1 MAQSIRI
8 KVTQGERPILDELFE
23 RDVVKIGRLASAH
36 VKLEE
41 PSVSRIHAVIDASGV
56 DLQLIDMGSLEGTKL
71 NGQPVSKA
79 SVAPGDV
86 IEVGPYSLRLE
97 APNQKVA
104 PPAPPA
110 VSEDVEEITEESVAG
125 LGPTSGEMRAMPV
138 TEPSQSSVVPEA
150 AISTVPPA
158 VTVGPASRGGAGP
171 TFTRRAPASPWSGGP
186 ASIPAAAT
194 VPAAALRAR
203 GPSLSKA
210 VPADTPVD
218 PAPGV
223 APASAPSSAAAA
235 SAPAATA
242 ASEVTA
248 AASAGPA
255 TAHATT
261 VPIQTRG
268 NADSTLAGD
277 EVSETER
284 FLEIKAMWGG
294 NTVLDAVS
302 AFDTPAISA
311 GDARKVKGWGPFQ
324 KVERCDLE
332 IPSRGLGLESFPIA
346 RASGKRGGTYDLQW
360 PAQLG
365 GRVHRANG
373 QVIEFSELK
382 EWGAIGEGDESG
394 LASYPLKPAETV
406 VVDHGAI
413 ALQMRYVKR
422 SFTPLLPLA
431 ERVDYNWLNTFLLVF
446 FAHVLAVTGML
457 LNPQTNARRLDD
469 IDRAVTRFAQMKLT
483 PEQQR
488 KQKSLLADLKKGE
501 KAEKSKGK
509 GGKTGRKKTP
519 KRDTRSAVKG
529 KPDDEDQAR
538 AALDKLLGANI
549 KGQVASVMGAP
560 GLGGELESAMG
571 NIAGRRV
578 GDAQGLG
585 GLGTRGSGP
594 GGGGLSSTR
603 IGLGALGTR
612 GRGGGGT
619 GDEFAGA
626 GSIGKKK
633 DRDIQLS
640 AGRTIVMG
648 SLPKEVIRRVI
659 QSNIAQIRYCY
670 EKELTRSPGLF
681 GKVATEFVIGGDGRV
696 QTTKVTQTTLQSPP
710 VERCMMQKIKTWRF
724 PKPKGGGIVVV
735 KYPFAL
741 NSSG

>member
-8 KVTQGERPILDELFE
+8 TVTQEGRPILDEVFE

-41 PSVSRIHAVIDASGV
+41 PSVSRIHAVIDTSGS
-56 DLQLIDMGSLEGTKL
+56 DMQLIDMGSLEGTKL
-71 NGQPVSKA
+71 NGQSVSKA
-79 SVAPGDV
+79 GVAPGDV
-86 IEVGPYSLRLE
+86 IEVGPYTLRVE
-97 APNQKVA
+97 EPRVKSV
-104 PPAPPA
+104 PPTPPEPSA
-110 VSEDVEEITEESVAG
+110 DVEEVTEESIRGAK
-125 LGPTSGEMRAMPV
+125 PTSGELRAMPV
-138 TEPSQSSVVPEA
+138 TKPSSDALPLDSQERPSV
-150 AISTVPPA
+150 
-158 VTVGPASRGGAGP
+158 VTVGPARIPAGP
-171 TFTRRAPASPWSGGP
+171 TITKHPPVSEAAATQPPASRRKPE
-186 ASIPAAAT
+186 IPAAAT
-194 VPAAALRAR
+194 VPAAAFRATVSPS
-203 GPSLSKA
+203 PSLSKA
-210 VPADTPVD
+210 PVEPAPTPV
-218 PAPGV
+218 V
-223 APASAPSSAAAA
+223 
-235 SAPAATA
+235 PAATPA
-242 ASEVTA
+242 VPPPNA
-248 AASAGPA
+248 AA
-255 TAHATT
+255 HAQT
-261 VPIQTRG
+261 VPVQPRTPVES
-268 NADSTLAGD
+268 NLASD
-277 EVSETER
+277 DVAETDR
-284 FLEIKAMWGG
+284 ALEIKALWGG
-294 NTVLDAVS
+294 NTVLDSVS
-302 AFDTPAISA
+302 AFDQPRLSA
-311 GDARKVKGWGPFQ
+311 GDARQVKGWGPFQ
-324 KVERCDLE
+324 KIERCDLE
-332 IPSRGLGLESFPIA
+332 IPSKGLGLESFPIA
-346 RASGKRGGTYDLQW
+346 KANGRAGGSYDLQW

-365 GRVHRANG
+365 GRIHRANG

-382 EWGAIGEGDESG
+382 EWGAIVDGDDSS

-413 ALQMRYVKR
+413 SIQMRYVKR
-422 SFTPLLPLA
+422 SSTPPLPLA
-431 ERVDYNWLNTFLLVF
+431 ERIDYNWLNTFLLVL
-446 FAHVLAVTGML
+446 FAHVLAVTGAL
-457 LNPQTNARRLDD
+457 LSPQTNARRLDD

-483 PEQQR
+483 PEQRR

-501 KAEKSKGK
+501 KAEKSKGNEGK
-509 GGKTGRKKTP
+509 MGGKKAP
-519 KRDTRSAVKG
+519 KREARQAVKG
-529 KPDDEDQAR
+529 KPNEKDQAR

-560 GLGGELESAMG
+560 GLGGELESAIG

-578 GDAQGLG
+578 GDARGLG

-594 GGGGLSSTR
+594 GGGGLSSTS

-633 DRDIQLS
+633 DRDINIS

-659 QSNIAQIRYCY
+659 QENIAQIRYCY

-681 GKVATEFVIGGDGRV
+681 GKVATEFVIGGNGRV
-696 QTTKVTQTTLQSPP
+696 QTTKVTQSTLGSPP

>member
-8 KVTQGERPILDELFE
+8 TVTQGERPVLDEVFE

-41 PSVSRIHAVIDASGV
+41 PSVSRIHAVIDASGA

-79 SVAPGDV
+79 GVVPGDV
-86 IEVGPYSLRLE
+86 IEVGPYVLRLD
-97 APNQKVA
+97 APKQRSA
-104 PPAPPA
+104 PPAPPP
-110 VSEDVEEITEESVAG
+110 VSEDVDEVTEGSMSG
-125 LGPTSGEMRAMPV
+125 PSPTSGELRAMPV
-138 TEPSQSSVVPEA
+138 TEPSQASRVPEA
-150 AISTVPPA
+150 AISTVLPA
-158 VTVGPASRGGAGP
+158 VTVGPEGGRSQGP
-171 TFTRRAPASPWSGGP
+171 ATTRRGPGAPASVAP
-186 ASIPAAAT
+186 SIPNAAT
-194 VPAAALRAR
+194 VPSAALRAAVAG
-203 GPSLSKA
+203 GPSVSK
-210 VPADTPVD
+210 
-218 PAPGV
+218 PAP
-223 APASAPSSAAAA
+223 APAGSSVGPALQPSASTAPAT
-235 SAPAATA
+235 APAAPDRDRSWGT
-242 ASEVTA
+242 
-248 AASAGPA
+248 
-255 TAHATT
+255 
-261 VPIQTRG
+261 
-268 NADSTLAGD
+268 ADSTLAND
-277 EVSETER
+277 EVPESER

-294 NTVLDAVS
+294 NTVLDSVS
-302 AFDTPAISA
+302 TFDAATVSA

-346 RASGKRGGTYDLQW
+346 KVSGKRGGTYDLQW

-365 GRVHRANG
+365 GRVHRPNG
-373 QVIEFSELK
+373 QVIEFAELK
-382 EWGAIGEGDESG
+382 EWGAIGEGDEPG

-422 SFTPLLPLA
+422 SVTPLLPLA
-431 ERVDYNWLNTFLLVF
+431 ERIDYSWLNTFLLVF
-446 FAHVLAVTGML
+446 FAHVLAVTSML

-509 GGKTGRKKTP
+509 DGKAGRKKAP
-519 KRDTRSAVKG
+519 ERDTRRAAKG
-529 KPDDEDQAR
+529 KPDDEAQAR
-538 AALDKLLGANI
+538 AALDQLLGADI
-549 KGQVASVMGAP
+549 EGQVASVMGAP
-560 GLGGELESAMG
+560 GLGDELESAIG
-571 NIAGRRV
+571 NIAGRKV

-603 IGLGALGTR
+603 IGLGALATR

-619 GDEFAGA
+619 GDEFASA

-633 DRDIQLS
+633 DRDIQIS

-696 QTTKVTQTTLQSPP
+696 QTTKVSQSTLQSPP